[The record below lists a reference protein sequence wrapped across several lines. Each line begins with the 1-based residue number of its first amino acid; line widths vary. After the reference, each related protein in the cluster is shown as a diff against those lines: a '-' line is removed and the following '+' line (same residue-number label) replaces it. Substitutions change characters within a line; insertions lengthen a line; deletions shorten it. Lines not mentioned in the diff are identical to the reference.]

1 MVIWVLLVL
10 AVLLYG
16 SAGLLVRSSVREALG
31 EEDETR

>member
-10 AVLLYG
+10 AVLLYW
-16 SAGLLVRSSVREALG
+16 SAGLLVQSSIREALG